1 MLVIKRRLVTLA
13 TLCLALF
20 CTAVLLSDSAYG
32 VARQSSIS
40 MSIQSGALSVEML
53 PSLGGEFEDSGNATI
68 SISTNNFTGYN
79 LAINT
84 SGGTSLVSENNDTI
98 PSISSE
104 ITPQTFST
112 SSTYNNM
119 WGFKPSQYI
128 SSSGGVDTVVN
139 NSNYLP
145 APSGQGLVLA
155 KTSTA
160 NSVANTYTFS
170 FGVRLDS
177 TMPAG
182 TYVGTYVV
190 TAVANSIVYNV
201 TYDPNTQDTV
211 NSMPLPNPQVL
222 EVDGGTPAAESY
234 ARLSNAI
241 PVLSGKGFGG
251 WCDVATTVDQTTGD
265 YLCSGTTY
273 NAGDNYPIDQTSSAT
288 NITLYAIWVTDE
300 FPVVWSQ
307 MGACE
312 FHGATDGNI
321 TGSQCQQ
328 YTNDKFI
335 DTGIALYSSA
345 NYTQDYEVH
354 FTIDH
359 YDPSENDNMADQQQ
373 TFVSD
378 KLSETVT
385 SSPYDGKSPGMVV
398 RRSGDNIEIKNTYG
412 HANSDSSN
420 SRSITVSSSTTTDV
434 SIYRIDGV
442 VYASINH
449 GALQQI
455 QTISNFDQQ
464 FGLNTWF
471 GAYPG
476 DDCTGNTTNGV
487 CTNAVRYIEA
497 TLSNMYI
504 KLGDFDKTIH
514 TVNFDANSGTPA
526 RTTYKVIDGD
536 TLGPLP
542 TGVTRAGHVLMYWY
556 RTSGGDNIA
565 TPETVP
571 HSDLTYYAYWL
582 KEASQATISNSPMT
596 IPLNGTSTIDVTNA
610 VELEEYT
617 FSSSDTSIATV
628 DSTTGLVT
636 GIGVGTTTIILT
648 GVKSGTTKTINVT
661 VSDTMVTVTFDAGQG
676 SSIDPM
682 FVEIGDTISE
692 LPISIRS
699 GYTLEGWYTGANGA
713 GTKLTTSTQI
723 SSNMTFIANWIVTTN
738 VCRLADPLALHEE
751 TCSRTGTNGCRT
763 TPNPGYSLGDK
774 ITYGKK
780 PSDLNDPTVLEPGLA
795 YTCDI
800 NANNE
805 YDEVTERF
813 YLLSTTNSS
822 AALVWYKN
830 IVDLSTNY
838 PAAYTQLPDSNT
850 WRNTNLIAQAENKV
864 TRFMKAAE
872 VTAACGGNTNGLKTK
887 ACEYLMEESNY
898 ANTNLPDGI
907 WVEKVSDASNG
918 GRRIH
923 STGLSLGN
931 VNPSATGSNNAPR
944 PVIEIPLNMLEVY
957 SPAPSSY
964 TITFDPNDD
973 SITSPWDQTITA
985 GDDLSTVYPSPDPTY
1000 TNHIFQGWYTAASGG
1015 TQISGSTIPSGT
1027 TTYYAQWKKTV
1038 ALATVANNSISIT
1051 TNDTAT
1057 VTVTNTADLEGFT
1070 FSSSDTSVATIDA
1083 STGVITPLA
1092 VGTTNISITGATS
1105 NTTNQIVTVTVTQ
1118 ATVQYTITFDPHN
1131 ENATLPWNETIDA
1144 GDDLSAVYPSP
1155 DPTYTNHIFQGWF
1168 TAASNGSQISSSTV
1182 PTGSTTYHAQWKGT
1196 VALATVANNSISVAT
1211 DGTATV
1217 TVTNAADLEG
1227 FTFSSSDTSVATIDP
1242 STGVITPLTVGT
1254 TNISIT
1260 GASSN
1265 TTNQIVTVTVTA
1277 PAPATYTVYFTPHN
1291 GEADISVTVTA
1302 GSAIGSANIPADPTN
1317 SDPDMIFMGWYTA
1330 ASGGTL
1336 VDGSTTPTADG
1347 ETYHAQFKKIV
1358 CRVETSSANL
1368 HTATRA
1374 SDSTPLTYGYIADN
1388 TTPEIGDAYN
1398 CDVDYDDTY
1407 SPVNERFYYLGTDNG
1422 GNSALVAWNSYHD
1435 GAWAAG
1441 TSNDPIYSY
1450 ANALTELPANTSGAW
1465 DNPGLIEQETGKAAR
1480 FTTRAE
1486 VISACPGVTVSDA
1499 GSLLVCDYLMEHT
1512 AYDGAGRSAL
1522 WLMKVNTTQYRIHAG
1537 NSNRQ
1542 VSTSSS
1548 GTSMVRPTI
1557 VVPYKLIEKY
1567 TAPTPVDVTNA
1578 VIGNSDLSVMVGQTL
1593 TIQVSN
1599 SAALEGYTFSS
1610 DDSSIATVD
1619 SSTGVVTGVSE
1630 GTVDIIMTGTTS
1642 GLTKTIEVEVVANPD
1657 IPVVFD
1663 VSNDATR
1670 GFQALSAQ
1678 WAQSPVNL
1686 TTFNKDTNTINNS
1699 TWGDTSELSELQYWQ
1714 AVRTNFVNNQC
1725 FIQTSSANNTAS
1737 DATKPLSALS
1747 NWTSGS
1753 VDCSKPSAYDTNTN
1767 SALTVR
1773 LNDAQGAVV
1782 AYAKADS
1789 GVIHNMIPGQTY
1801 YWEKTSDSSVYGYV
1815 TAVSN
1820 GSSTGTRWVDTD
1832 VVRNVRDLGGLPV
1845 TYTDGNNQTV
1855 TGTLAYG
1862 RLFRGEKMQNVAASE
1877 FTNLGIT
1884 TEYNVGDDYS
1894 SDTKLS
1900 DFKLR
1905 SVIHYDFDYHSGDE
1919 NNASSNYMK
1928 AWTAVTD
1935 IMTDIANNDK
1945 NIYFHCRVGADRT
1958 GTVAYL
1964 LEGLLGVPD
1973 EQRYEEYGLTNV
1985 SGLYD
1990 RTRYYK
1996 QKSSTNNLKF
2006 VYMMSYVQTTQNII
2020 DWYMHGPN
2028 ASMTLVQNFRAAMTV
2043 PTQSGQQQ
2051 SPSPAPGE
2059 QGNGGGSQQ
2068 TQSLMN
2074 VPLTS
2079 STNSSSQS
2087 VDSNDNDAVSSNVIE
2102 SNLPVADSSSN
2113 FTEPLGVYE
2122 ESSDSGIDAAGLAL
2136 AAAAVAGAGGLTYA
2150 YASSNKNED

>member
-1 MLVIKRRLVTLA
+1 MLVIRRRLVTFSA
-13 TLCLALF
+13 LCVAFF
-20 CTAVLLSDSAYG
+20 CTAMLLSDSAYG
-32 VARQSSIS
+32 IAKQSSIS
-40 MSIQSGALSVEML
+40 MSIQSGTLSVEML
-53 PSLGGEFEDSGNATI
+53 PSIAGEFEDSGNATL
-68 SISTNNFTGYN
+68 SITTDNFTGYN
-79 LAINT
+79 LSINT

-98 PSISSE
+98 PSITSE

-112 SSTYNNM
+112 SSTYNNK

-145 APSGQGLVLA
+145 APSGQGLTLA
-155 KTSTA
+155 KTSAA
-160 NSVANTYTFS
+160 NSVANTYAFS
-170 FGVRLDS
+170 FGVRLDF
-177 TMPAG
+177 TLPAG
-182 TYVGTYVV
+182 TYTGTYVA

-201 TYDPNTQDTV
+201 TYDANTQDTV
-211 NSMPLPNPQVL
+211 GSMPLPNPQVL
-222 EVDGGTPAAESY
+222 EIDGGTPAAQSY

-251 WCDVATTVDQTTGD
+251 WCDVATTVDQNTGD

-273 NAGDNYPIDQTSSAT
+273 SAGDNYPIDQTSSAT
-288 NITLYAIWVTDE
+288 NITLYAIWVTDP

-328 YTNDKFI
+328 YTSDKFI

-359 YDPSENDNMADQQQ
+359 YDPSENNSMADQQQ

-385 SSPYDGKSPGMVV
+385 SSPYDGKAPGMIV

-412 HANSDSSN
+412 HTNNDSSN
-420 SRSITVSSSTTTDV
+420 SGSITVPSSTTTDV

-455 QTISNFDQQ
+455 QSISNFDQQ

-487 CTNAVRYIEA
+487 CTNAIRYIEA

-504 KLGDFDKTIH
+504 KLGDFNKTIH
-514 TVNFDANSGTPA
+514 TINFDANSGSPA

-536 TLGPLP
+536 ALGPLP
-542 TGVTRAGHVLMYWY
+542 TGVTRAGHVLMHWY
-556 RTSGGDNIA
+556 STSGGNNIA
-565 TPETVP
+565 SPDTVP
-571 HSDLTYYAYWL
+571 HGDVTYYASWL
-582 KEASQATISNSPMT
+582 KEVSQATIGNSPMT
-596 IPLNGTSTIDVTNA
+596 IPLNGTSTINVTNA
-610 VELEEYT
+610 AELENYT

-636 GIGVGTTTIILT
+636 GVGVGTTTITLT
-648 GVKSGTTKTINVT
+648 GVNSGTTKTVSVT

-676 SSIDPM
+676 SSVDPI
-682 FVEIGDTISE
+682 FVETGDTISE

-699 GYTLEGWYTGANGA
+699 GYTLEGWYTGANGT
-713 GTKLTTSTQI
+713 GTKLTTSTTI
-723 SSNMTFIANWIVTTN
+723 NNDIEYFANWIVTTN

-751 TCSRTGTNGCRT
+751 TCSRTNSNGCRT
-763 TPNPGYSLGDK
+763 TPNPGYSNGAK

-805 YDEVTERF
+805 YDEETERF
-813 YLLSTTNSS
+813 YLLSTTNNT

-887 ACEYLMEESNY
+887 ACEYLMEKSNY

-931 VNPSATGSNNAPR
+931 VNPSASGSNNAPR

-957 SPAPSSY
+957 SPVPSSY
-964 TITFDPNDD
+964 TITFDPQNE
-973 SITSPWDQTITA
+973 TSTWDETITP
-985 GDDLSTVYPSPDPTY
+985 GDDLSSVYPANNPTY

-1015 TQISGSTIPSGT
+1015 TQISSSTEPSGD

-1038 ALATVANNSISIT
+1038 ALATVASNSISVP

-1057 VTVTNTADLEGFT
+1057 VTVTNSAELEGFT
-1070 FSSSDTSVATIDA
+1070 FSSSDANVATIDP
-1083 STGVITPLA
+1083 STGVVTPVA
-1092 VGTTNISITGATS
+1092 VGTTNISITGTTS
-1105 NTTNQIVTVTVTQ
+1105 QTSNQIVTVTVTQ
-1118 ATVQYTITFDPHN
+1118 AVVQYTITFDPHN
-1131 ENATLPWNETIDA
+1131 ENATSPWDETITA
-1144 GDDLSAVYPSP
+1144 GDDLSSVYPSS
-1155 DPTYTNHIFQGWF
+1155 DPTYTNHIFQGWY
-1168 TAASNGSQISSSTV
+1168 TEASGGTQISSSTE
-1182 PTGSTTYHAQWKGT
+1182 PSGNTTYHAQWKGT
-1196 VALATVANNSISVAT
+1196 VALATVANNSISIAT

-1227 FTFSSSDTSVATIDP
+1227 FNFSSSDTSVATIDS

-1260 GASSN
+1260 GTSSN

-1277 PAPATYTVYFTPHN
+1277 PTPVTYTVYFNPHN
-1291 GEADISVTVTA
+1291 GDSNTSVTVTA
-1302 GSAIGSANIPADPTN
+1302 GSTIGSGNIPADPTN

-1407 SPVNERFYYLGTDNG
+1407 SPVNERFYYLGTDNNT

-1450 ANALTELPANTSGAW
+1450 TDALDELPANTSGAW
-1465 DNPGLIEQETGKAAR
+1465 DNPGLIEQEAGKAAR
-1480 FTTRAE
+1480 FTERAE
-1486 VISACPGVTVSDA
+1486 VVSACPGVTVSQA
-1499 GSLLVCDYLMEHT
+1499 QSLLACDYLMEHT

-1522 WLMKVNTTQYRIHAG
+1522 WLMKVNTTQYRIHSG

-1542 VSTSSS
+1542 VSSSS
-1548 GTSMVRPTI
+1548 TGSSMVRPTI

-1567 TAPTPVDVTNA
+1567 TAPAPLDVTNA
-1578 VIGNSDLSVMVGQTL
+1578 VIGNSDLDVMVGQTL
-1593 TIQVSN
+1593 TIQVTN
-1599 SAALEGYTFSS
+1599 SASLEAYTFSS

-1619 SSTGVVTGVSE
+1619 SSTGVVTGVSV

-1657 IPVVFD
+1657 IPVIFD

-1670 GFQALSAQ
+1670 GYQALSAQ
-1678 WAQSPVNL
+1678 WAQSPVNIA
-1686 TTFNKDTNTINNS
+1686 TFNKDTTTINNS
-1699 TWGDTSELSELQYWQ
+1699 TWGDTSELSELQYWT
-1714 AVRTNFVNNQC
+1714 AIRNNFVSNQC
-1725 FIQTSSANNTAS
+1725 FIQTSTANNTAS
-1737 DATKPLSALS
+1737 DAVKPLNALS
-1747 NWTSGS
+1747 AWTSGS

-1782 AYAKADS
+1782 AYADAGS

-1801 YWEKTSDSSVYGYV
+1801 YWEETSDSSVYGYV

-1820 GSSTGTRWVDTD
+1820 GSSTGTRWVDMD

-1845 TYTDGNNQTV
+1845 TYTDSNDQTV

-1862 RLFRGEKMQNVAASE
+1862 RLFRGEKMQNVSASVL
-1877 FTNLGIT
+1877 TNLGIT
-1884 TEYNVGDDYS
+1884 TEYNVGDEYSGDTHLTDYH
-1894 SDTKLS
+1894 LNN
-1900 DFKLR
+1900 
-1905 SVIHYDFDYHSGDE
+1905 VIHYDFDYNSGDE
-1919 NNASSNYMK
+1919 NNANSNYMK
-1928 AWTAVTD
+1928 AWTAVTN
-1935 IMTDIANNDK
+1935 IMTDIVDTNSTK

-2006 VYMMSYVQTTQNII
+2006 VYMMDYVLTTQNII

-2028 ASMTLVQNFRAAMTV
+2028 ASMALVQSFRTAMTV
-2043 PTQSGQQQ
+2043 STQSQ

-2059 QGNGGGSQQ
+2059 QGNGNGSQQ
-2068 TQSLMN
+2068 TQSLVN
-2074 VPLTS
+2074 VPLTGG
-2079 STNSSSQS
+2079 TNTSSQS
-2087 VDSNDNDAVSSNVIE
+2087 TDSNDDDAVSSNVIE
-2102 SNLPVADSSSN
+2102 SNLPVADSSNSN
-2113 FTEPLGVYE
+2113 YTEPLGVYE
-2122 ESSDSGIDAAGLAL
+2122 KSSDSGVDAAGIAL

-2150 YASSNKNED
+2150 YASSNKNDN

>member
-1 MLVIKRRLVTLA
+1 MYRNGFKLYTGLLRHSFILAVVSLVVSAFGFSNSAFGIAKQSTITVTTSADTLPFSITPLPEGQFGA
-13 TLCLALF
+13 T
-20 CTAVLLSDSAYG
+20 
-32 VARQSSIS
+32 
-40 MSIQSGALSVEML
+40 
-53 PSLGGEFEDSGNATI
+53 GNNTI
-68 SISTNNFTGYN
+68 TVTTDNFTGYKLYIASDDARSMLN
-79 LAINT
+79 SNDDAIT
-84 SGGTSLVSENNDTI
+84 
-98 PSISSE
+98 SISSA
-104 ITPQTFST
+104 ISQSTFS
-112 SSTYNNM
+112 SDSTYNNQF
-119 WGFKPSQYI
+119 GYKPNQYI
-128 SSSGGVDTVVN
+128 STSGGINSVVQ

-145 APSGQGLVLA
+145 IPTTTGDLIAETNS
-155 KTSTA
+155 A
-160 NSVANTYTFS
+160 NVSADSFTVS
-170 FGVRLDS
+170 FGARVDT
-177 TMPAG
+177 TMTAG
-182 TYVGTYVV
+182 TYTYTYVII
-190 TAVANSIVYNV
+190 TVANDITYNI
-201 TYDPNTQDTV
+201 TYDDNTTGTV
-211 NSMPLPNPQVL
+211 GSMPSPNPQVV
-222 EVDGGTPAAESY
+222 EIDGGTPTAESY

-335 DTGIALYSSA
+335 DTGIALYSTA
-345 NYTQDYEVH
+345 NYSQDYEVH

-359 YDPSENDNMADQQQ
+359 YDPSENNSMADQQQ

-385 SSPYDGKSPGMVV
+385 SSPYDGKAPGMIV

-420 SRSITVSSSTTTDV
+420 SRSITVPSSTTTDV

-471 GAYPG
+471 GAYPS
-476 DDCTGNTTNGV
+476 DDCTGNTTDGV
-487 CTNAVRYIEA
+487 CTNAMRFIEA

-504 KLGDFDKTIH
+504 KLGDFNKTIH
-514 TVNFDANSGTPA
+514 TINFDANSGSPA

-536 TLGPLP
+536 ALGPLP
-542 TGVTRAGHVLMYWY
+542 TGVTRADHVLMYWY
-556 RTSGGDNIA
+556 RTTGGDNIA

-571 HSDLTYYAYWL
+571 HGDITYYAYWL

-596 IPLNGTSTIDVTNA
+596 IPLNGTSTINVTNA
-610 VELEEYT
+610 VELEDYT

-636 GIGVGTTTIILT
+636 GVGVGTTTITLT

-676 SSIDPM
+676 SSVDPM

-699 GYTLEGWYTGANGA
+699 GYTLEGWYTGANGT

-723 SSNMTFIANWIVTTN
+723 NSNMTFIANWIVTTN

-805 YDEVTERF
+805 YDEETERF
-813 YLLSTTNSS
+813 YLLSTTNNT

-964 TITFDPNDD
+964 TITFDPNDN

-985 GDDLSTVYPSPDPTY
+985 GDDLSTVYPSSDPTY
-1000 TNHIFQGWYTAASGG
+1000 ANHIFQGWYTAASGG
-1015 TQISGSTIPSGT
+1015 TQISSSTVPSGT
-1027 TTYYAQWKKTV
+1027 TTYYAQWKK
-1038 ALATVANNSISIT
+1038 
-1051 TNDTAT
+1051 
-1057 VTVTNTADLEGFT
+1057 
-1070 FSSSDTSVATIDA
+1070 
-1083 STGVITPLA
+1083 
-1092 VGTTNISITGATS
+1092 
-1105 NTTNQIVTVTVTQ
+1105 
-1118 ATVQYTITFDPHN
+1118 
-1131 ENATLPWNETIDA
+1131 
-1144 GDDLSAVYPSP
+1144 
-1155 DPTYTNHIFQGWF
+1155 
-1168 TAASNGSQISSSTV
+1168 
-1182 PTGSTTYHAQWKGT
+1182 T

-1227 FTFSSSDTSVATIDP
+1227 FTFSSSDTSVATIDA

-1260 GASSN
+1260 GTSSN

-1277 PAPATYTVYFTPHN
+1277 PAPATYTVYFNPHN
-1291 GEADISVTVTA
+1291 GGSNTSVTVNQ
-1302 GSAIGSANIPADPTN
+1302 GSQIGSGNIPADPSNT
-1317 SDPDMIFMGWYTA
+1317 DPDMIFMGWYTA
-1330 ASGGTL
+1330 ASGGTA
-1336 VDGSTTPTADG
+1336 VDGTTTPTADG
-1347 ETYHAQFKKIV
+1347 ETYHAQYKKIV
-1358 CRVETSSANL
+1358 CKLAAAGTLHSSNAKVSPNSGKEEYGQIAN
-1368 HTATRA
+1368 
-1374 SDSTPLTYGYIADN
+1374 SSIPQG
-1388 TTPEIGDAYN
+1388 GDAYN

-1407 SPVNERFYYLGTDNG
+1407 SPVNERFYYLSQDSS
-1422 GNSALVAWNSYHD
+1422 GNAVLIAWNSYESTD
-1435 GAWAAG
+1435 WAVGSSSANVF
-1441 TSNDPIYSY
+1441 TYS
-1450 ANALTELPANTSGAW
+1450 NALPQLPSNASGAW
-1465 DNPGLIEQETGKAAR
+1465 DNPGLIEQATGKAAR
-1480 FTTRAE
+1480 FANYTE
-1486 VISACPGVTVSDA
+1486 VVSACDNGALSTKND
-1499 GSLLVCDYLMEHT
+1499 LLACDYLMEHT
-1512 AYDGAGRSAL
+1512 AYDDSGRTAM
-1522 WLMKVNTTQYRIHAG
+1522 WLNYDGTTYRRIHSG
-1537 NSNRQ
+1537 VTNNRNIITVSDPTKSSN
-1542 VSTSSS
+1542 TA
-1548 GTSMVRPTI
+1548 RPAI
-1557 VVPYKLIEKY
+1557 VVPYRLIEKY
-1567 TAPTPVDVTNA
+1567 TPQALDVTNA
-1578 VIGNSDLSVMVGQTL
+1578 VIGNSDLTVMVNQTL

-1599 SAALEGYTFSS
+1599 SASLEPYTFSS
-1610 DDSSIATVD
+1610 DDSSIATVN

-1642 GLTKTIEVEVVANPD
+1642 GLTKSIEVEVVANPD

-1678 WAQSPVNL
+1678 WVQSPINI

-1714 AVRTNFVNNQC
+1714 AVRSNFVNNQC

-1845 TYTDGNNQTV
+1845 SYTSGDQTV

-1935 IMTDIANNDK
+1935 IMNDVANNNK

-2006 VYMMSYVQTTQNII
+2006 VYMMGYVQTTQDII

-2028 ASMTLVQNFRAAMTV
+2028 ATMTLVQNFRTAMTV
-2043 PTQSGQQQ
+2043 PTQSQQQQ
-2051 SPSPAPGE
+2051 SPSPAPV
-2059 QGNGGGSQQ
+2059 QQ
-2068 TQSLMN
+2068 NSNLNTLQSFDYSN
-2074 VPLTS
+2074 D
-2079 STNSSSQS
+2079 STSQS
-2087 VDSNDNDAVSSNVIE
+2087 QGYSSNDYESNNIGDSVVNVSS
-2102 SNLPVADSSSN
+2102 DSLSGYS
-2113 FTEPLGVYE
+2113 EPLGAYNVSTLE
-2122 ESSDSGIDAAGLAL
+2122 RKVDGDNSSPVATGVAI
-2136 AAAAVAGAGGLTYA
+2136 AAAVVAVTGVASYA
-2150 YASSNKNED
+2150 LVKHGDVDE